1 MDFKLH
7 LVVEH
12 IEHLP
17 VDSYDCNVIAKVE
30 WRGNERKAGFLAR
43 GFERKYTSQQKV
55 QEKGTVSWNEG
66 FDHTCKFKRERSGI
80 YRSWFI
86 AIQIEEVQ
94 ERGKMKNIGKAK
106 VDVVEFISNFE
117 NDKSIRIPIDCSIG
131 GHIAEAMLMV
141 KLQLIKIE
149 PKDRRRVTP
158 TRARS
163 LCFISRRP
171 QLNSCRK
178 TKSIQDSST
187 KTMKQ
192 KKRSFARL
200 LSLSTKK
207 LDQKVL
213 SQPKG
218 LPLLANGC
226 AEDGDDIDNEW
237 HHQSCIQFLT
247 AFKKVKVRPEENL
260 KPLGLKD
267 NHKFEV
273 GQWERKKLVSRDYK
287 FELATEVFLASID
300 QRSKR
305 AAGGSACTV
314 LAAVIADW
322 LHNNPKSLP
331 LQCQFDELVL
341 KGSLEWRN
349 LCSEENHKVKFSD
362 KHFDLDTVLEAK
374 VRSLTIATEKSYV
387 GFFSMDEM
395 PEGFDWP
402 QGEMS
407 FDNIWNNILCTDV
420 SEERI
425 YIVSWNDHFFVLKVE
440 SDAIYLLDTLG
451 ERLSE
456 GCNHAYI
463 LKFDAATSIYRHNK
477 DDKESSSL
485 DLVSEGIASCKEYIK
500 GFLSAIPIRELQQD
514 IKSERA
520 KQELLHRLLQI
531 DFHYTAPC
539 TGKTD

>member
-12 IEHLP
+12 MEDLP
-17 VDSYDCNVIAKVE
+17 VDSHDCNVILKVE

-55 QEKGTVSWNEG
+55 QEKGTVIWNEG

-94 ERGKMKNIGKAK
+94 ERGKRKNIGKAK
-106 VDVVEFISNFE
+106 VDVVEFISNVE
-117 NDKSIRIPIDCSIG
+117 NDKSIMIPIDCSIG
-131 GHIAEAMLMV
+131 GHISEAMLKV
-141 KLQLIKIE
+141 KLQLIKVE
-149 PKDRRRVTP
+149 SKDRKRVTP
-158 TRARS
+158 TPALS
-163 LCFISRRP
+163 LCFVSRRF
-171 QLNSCRK
+171 QLNSSRK
-178 TKSIQDSST
+178 TKSILDSST

-207 LDQKVL
+207 LDQEGIIK
-213 SQPKG
+213 PKG
-218 LPLLANGC
+218 LLANGC
-226 AEDGDDIDNEW
+226 AADGDDIDNEW

-260 KPLGLKD
+260 KP
-267 NHKFEV
+267 KFEV
-273 GQWERKKLVSRDYK
+273 GKWERTKLVSRDEK

-331 LQCQFDELVL
+331 LQRQFDELVL

-374 VRSLTIATEKSYV
+374 VRSLTVATEKSYV
-387 GFFSMDEM
+387 GFFTMDEM
-395 PEGFDWP
+395 PEGFEWL
-402 QGEMS
+402 QGDMS
-407 FDNIWNNILCTDV
+407 FDNIWNNIISTDV

-463 LKFDAATSIYRHNK
+463 LKFDAETSIYRHNK
-477 DDKESSSL
+477 DDKERSSQ

-520 KQELLHRLLQI
+520 KEELLHRLLQI
-531 DFHYTAPC
+531 DFHYTAPAC